1 MQTIDLHTHS
11 TFSDGSCTPTEIL
24 RKAHEKGLAALSD
37 PRSGVR
43 LRISWEVHPSAGIY
57 V

>member
-24 RKAHEKGLAALSD
+24 QRAHEKGLAALAVTD
-37 PRSGVR
+37 HDNVGGVA
-43 LRISWEVHPSAGIY
+43 EAMNA
-57 V
+57 